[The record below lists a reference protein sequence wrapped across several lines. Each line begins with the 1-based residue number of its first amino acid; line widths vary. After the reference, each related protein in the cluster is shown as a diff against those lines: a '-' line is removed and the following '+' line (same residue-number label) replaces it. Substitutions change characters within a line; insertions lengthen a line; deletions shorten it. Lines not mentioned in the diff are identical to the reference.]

1 MDNVDIDDNISNVD
15 IGDNVDNIKDAN
27 NENDV
32 ENDGSENVSNAD
44 KISFLIEFYFKL
56 YSLRQACHN
65 VRKFHCRFLAISS
78 FRAEVDVLKLT
89 TFVVSHSEG
98 RESRSRL
105 GLETKVTKTLGPVSV
120 SY

>member
-56 YSLRQACHN
+56 YSLKAS
-65 VRKFHCRFLAISS
+65 L
-78 FRAEVDVLKLT
+78 
-89 TFVVSHSEG
+89 
-98 RESRSRL
+98 
-105 GLETKVTKTLGPVSV
+105 P
-120 SY
+120 